1 MVLRKVPIAITI
13 GETKEIT
20 LTVLRASD
28 ESRRNLTGCTL
39 HARIRADLDD
49 TGEPIF
55 EAETDDGITHA
66 TQSGETLGEAVLLIG
81 EDVTSDLAEG
91 NYVWDAWY
99 TDALGRDQPLIAPS
113 LCAVTK
119 GVWAP

>member
-20 LTVLRASD
+20 LIVTRASD
-28 ESRRNLTGCTL
+28 GERRSLTGCIL

-49 TGEPIF
+49 AAVVF
-55 EAETDDGITHA
+55 EAETDGGITHA

-81 EDVTSDLAEG
+81 EAVTSDLAEG

-99 TDALGRDQPLIAPS
+99 EDALGREQPLIAPS
-113 LCAVTK
+113 LCAVSK